1 MPQLLQNGL
10 TIQLS
15 PDGSLANLS
24 DWNVDVCREMAAR
37 EGLKLSQAHW
47 EIIDIMRQYFATY
60 NISPI
65 SKLLKKEIA
74 ESLGA
79 QKATDDY
86 LMSLFPR
93 GVLSQG
99 TRLAGIPQPIFDAE
113 REYATSLQAGGK
125 VEQPPLFR
133 EFEFNGK
140 IYKVH
145 TKGNLVN
152 LEDWNEALAEFM
164 ARRESIELTEAHWE
178 VIRFLRKFYFQ
189 YGITPMVRLLLKH
202 LGQQF
207 GADKFNEAYLYQLF
221 PGGPSRQGSRIA
233 GLPEPQGCLDP

>member
-93 GVLSQG
+93 GVLSQPTDR
-99 TRLAGIPQPIFDAE
+99 TRG
-113 REYATSLQAGGK
+113 RG
-125 VEQPPLFR
+125 R
-133 EFEFNGK
+133 
-140 IYKVH
+140 
-145 TKGNLVN
+145 
-152 LEDWNEALAEFM
+152 
-164 ARRESIELTEAHWE
+164 
-178 VIRFLRKFYFQ
+178 
-189 YGITPMVRLLLKH
+189 
-202 LGQQF
+202 
-207 GADKFNEAYLYQLF
+207 
-221 PGGPSRQGSRIA
+221 
-233 GLPEPQGCLDP
+233 